1 MFGKIL
7 DIEENTN
14 VGLTRSVF
22 ITFFHQDS
30 VRQART
36 ASFIFIFFI
45 LNKLFFFKFLQHSSP
60 IILNR
65 EALKVLP
72 WRHYDEPDSSDA
84 EAEGGSRR

>member
-45 LNKLFFFKFLQHSSP
+45 LNKLIFF
-60 IILNR
+60 
-65 EALKVLP
+65 
-72 WRHYDEPDSSDA
+72 
-84 EAEGGSRR
+84 

>member
-45 LNKLFFFKFLQHSSP
+45 LNKLIFFKIFAAFFSNHTEPGSSKSP
-60 IILNR
+60 PL
-65 EALKVLP
+65 APL
-72 WRHYDEPDSSDA
+72 
-84 EAEGGSRR
+84 